1 MIVLLVCG
9 ILAAVALAS
18 CFIWGRIRSISAN
31 IHRLREEE
39 DGLRGKVASLQ
50 YERDMY
56 AAASENTRTSLD
68 EAYNKL
74 TELNQTILSKREELA
89 YCESTVSMLRQSAE
103 HERMLMAQEM
113 EARRQL
119 LENEVMAAH
128 NKLVEEM
135 ESRRIDAA
143 DSFAEELDA
152 YEGQRQLW
160 EQELKKW
167 RNRVSVEKDTYH
179 TAWAHNH
186 AVLED
191 EARHYLGLT
200 DRDRGDLDELMR
212 VCGKLRNPVPV
223 YKAIY
228 DVYFKTSVGVMA
240 QDIGA
245 NGVCGI
251 YLLTD
256 RTNGKVY
263 VGQSV
268 NIGDRW
274 RQHVRRGCGAEVG
287 TIAGGKLYGAMMEH
301 GVWNFKF
308 EVLEVVDKDSLTER
322 EKYWIHYF
330 NSVENGYNSKG

>member
-1 MIVLLVCG
+1 MIVFLICGLV
-9 ILAAVALAS
+9 AAVLLAGWCVWS
-18 CFIWGRIRSISAN
+18 HFKSLSADLR
-31 IHRLREEE
+31 RLREEE
-39 DGLRGKVASLQ
+39 NYLRGKVDSLR
-50 YERDMY
+50 YECNMY
-56 AAASENTRTSLD
+56 SVTAETTRASLD

-74 TELNQTILSKREELA
+74 TELNQTISSKREELA
-89 YCESTVSMLRQSAE
+89 YCESTVSMLRQSIE
-103 HERMLMAQEM
+103 HERASMAQEM

-135 ESRRIDAA
+135 ESRRLDAA

-186 AVLED
+186 SVLED
-191 EARHYLGLT
+191 EVRHYLGLT